1 MKKKKNKIMPFTFKI
16 DFTNRTLSNPDSH
29 IIRKLSSMK
38 GQYLDQ
44 SIYNGMLKKED
55 TVLYEVYE
63 KLAPEIEGELIQGL
77 SIVHPGKVGREYFMT
92 KGHFHSVL
100 ETAELYF
107 CLKGQGYMIM
117 ETPEG
122 DWSAEELV
130 PYTALY
136 VPGRW
141 AHRSINVGSED
152 LLMLFVYPAHA
163 GHNYVTIET
172 KGFRKLIVEENSNP
186 KLIDNPRWKGK
197 NEFKTSQ

>member
-1 MKKKKNKIMPFTFKI
+1 MKKKEKIMPFTFKI
-16 DFTNRTLSNPDSH
+16 DLTNRTLSNPDSH
-29 IIRKLSSMK
+29 IMRNLSSMK

-44 SIYNGMLKKED
+44 SSYDEMLQKED

-63 KLAPEIEGELIQGL
+63 KLVPEIEGELIQGL
-77 SIVHPGKVGREYFMT
+77 SIVHPGKVGKEYFMT

-122 DWSAEELV
+122 DWSAEELL
-130 PYTALY
+130 PYTASY

-141 AHRSINVGSED
+141 AHRSINVGNED

-163 GHNYVTIET
+163 GHNYATIET
-172 KGFRKLIVEENSNP
+172 KGFRKLIIEDNGNP
-186 KLIDNPRWKGK
+186 KIIDNPKWK
-197 NEFKTSQ
+197 

>member
-1 MKKKKNKIMPFTFKI
+1 MKKKEKIMPFTFKI
-16 DFTNRTLSNPDSH
+16 DLTNRTLSNPDSH

-44 SIYNGMLKKED
+44 SSYDEMLQKED

-63 KLAPEIEGELIQGL
+63 KLVPEIEGELIQGL
-77 SIVHPGKVGREYFMT
+77 SIVHPGKVGKEYFMT

-122 DWSAEELV
+122 DWSTEELL
-130 PYTALY
+130 PYTASY

-141 AHRSINVGSED
+141 AHRSINVGNED
-152 LLMLFVYPAHA
+152 LLMLFVYPAHT
-163 GHNYVTIET
+163 GHNYATIET
-172 KGFRKLIVEENSNP
+172 KGFRKLIIEDNGNP
-186 KLIDNPRWKGK
+186 KIIDNPKWK
-197 NEFKTSQ
+197 